1 MTVPLRTGHFFP
13 GRGKTSKGK
22 FGCLSSL
29 RLFPLPPST
38 PPLDSAAH
46 HIATRQIRASCS
58 ISTVPTLVNSAI
70 MGAEKDGSPAVPLRT
85 AQTLNST
92 VVWAVSEAPNIS
104 RPFTNRLGRG
114 ARYTLRSC
122 SAYLSRKQH
131 LGGSTNRRATR
142 KGWAGLGW
150 AGLDWTWVTCSSFVW
165 SLQGGEV
172 LHRLLV
178 DADVLCAVA
187 SHSSLSCGHGSLV
200 TRSTVVDLSQGWAAP
215 RAKWES

>member
-1 MTVPLRTGHFFP
+1 MDFEIDIATLAWYWTYRQGQPSLFQGTTAAGAAQVQSRHLSKSSSHSAPRCTGQSVGGRSDRSVAHGPFFP

-29 RLFPLPPST
+29 HLFPLPPST

-104 RPFTNRLGRG
+104 RPFTNSLGRG

-150 AGLDWTWVTCSSFVW
+150 AGL
-165 SLQGGEV
+165 G
-172 LHRLLV
+172 
-178 DADVLCAVA
+178 
-187 SHSSLSCGHGSLV
+187 
-200 TRSTVVDLSQGWAAP
+200 
-215 RAKWES
+215 